1 MKNMIAVLGLML
13 ATSTTWA
20 GAPLNVENAVVRA
33 TPPGARV
40 TASFMTLRNGG
51 SEDVSVTAVTSPAYG
66 RVEMHLSK
74 VVDGVAKMIPQEQ
87 LVVPAGGELVLQ
99 HGSWHLMLFEPKA
112 SLEVGDQVQL
122 ELETSAGPMSLNAP
136 VTAMAMHKMKMKQ
149 KAAE

>member
-1 MKNMIAVLGLML
+1 MKKIIAALSLFAASSL
-13 ATSTTWA
+13 AWA
-20 GAPLNVENAVVRA
+20 GAPLDIENAVVRA

-40 TASFMTLRNGG
+40 TASFMTLRNSGG
-51 SEDVSVTAVTSPAYG
+51 EDVQVTAVTSPSYG

-74 VVDGVAKMIPQEQ
+74 VEDGVAKMIPQDK
-87 LVVPAGGELVLQ
+87 LVVPAGGELVLK

-136 VTAMAMHKMKMKQ
+136 VTAMAMHKMKMKK